1 MLDESIY
8 LSNNFLEIISMAK
21 PEIPPDAGYNLSVI
35 GKHFQI
41 TDAIRNYVGEKL
53 DRVERITDQI
63 IDVIVTLDAQKLE
76 HSCSILMNFI
86 HYHIKVSASTENMY
100 SAIDKASDRL
110 LKLIRRYKT
119 KLQSHRFKD
128 LTTVD
133 IHVNVIQ
140 PLSDDLKAINDE
152 IEAENAKK
160 EENRFKLHEIV
171 AKETMKLKTLT
182 QDEAVMKME
191 IAEEPFLIFR
201 SEEDQKIKVIYR
213 RKDENYGLVQI
224 Q

>member
-1 MLDESIY
+1 
-8 LSNNFLEIISMAK
+8 MAK
-21 PEIPPDAGYNLSVI
+21 PEISPDAGYNISIV
-35 GKHFQI
+35 GKHVAI
-41 TDAIRNYVGEKL
+41 TDAIRNYVFEKL

-63 IDVIVTLDAQKLE
+63 IDVAVTLDAQKLE
-76 HSCSILMNFI
+76 FSCSILMNFI
-86 HYHIKVSASTENMY
+86 HYHIKCTASTDNMY
-100 SAIDKASDRL
+100 SAIDKAVDRL
-110 LKLIRRYKT
+110 IKLIRRYKT

-140 PLSDDLKAINDE
+140 PLGDNLKVINDD
-152 IEAENAKK
+152 IEAENARR
-160 EENRFKLHEIV
+160 EEDRFKLHEIV
-171 AKETMKLKTLT
+171 AKDTMKLKTLT

-201 SEEDQKIKVIYR
+201 SEEDQMIKVIYR
-213 RKDENYGLVQI
+213 RKDENYGLVQL